1 MKLFHMSF
9 LNALRSIGAIHRIYL
24 GKSHAKGISIGI
36 GTRMGARIL
45 SLSLGFSKL
54 KVMIF
59 VYFMRF
65 YSELLFNSRC
75 ICCCDICLCNYARI
89 HSISEHHFGINNVCV
104 VMKHRLLLLDTM
116 QWYNSLMLFLPH

>member
-54 KVMIF
+54 K
-59 VYFMRF
+59 
-65 YSELLFNSRC
+65 SRG
-75 ICCCDICLCNYARI
+75 L
-89 HSISEHHFGINNVCV
+89 E
-104 VMKHRLLLLDTM
+104 DTGCTRKIDLRT
-116 QWYNSLMLFLPH
+116 ST